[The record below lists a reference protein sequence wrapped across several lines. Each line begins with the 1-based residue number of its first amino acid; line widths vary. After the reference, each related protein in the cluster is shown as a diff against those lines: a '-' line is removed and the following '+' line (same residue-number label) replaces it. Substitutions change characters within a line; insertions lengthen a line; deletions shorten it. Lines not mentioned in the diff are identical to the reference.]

1 MAQLYD
7 PFHPAV
13 LKLIAMTIRAARRAG
28 KPVAVCGE
36 LAGELSATRLLL
48 GMGLQQFSM
57 HAASLLP
64 VKREVLL
71 SDVSALSPKVS
82 RLLLTDEPMRVS
94 AGIRRLQ
101 RQLPAGEGERE

>member
-1 MAQLYD
+1 MNLR
-7 PFHPAV
+7 
-13 LKLIAMTIRAARRAG
+13 LIQEVWGLRIGPR
-28 KPVAVCGE
+28 
-36 LAGELSATRLLL
+36 
-48 GMGLQQFSM
+48 LQQFSM

>member
-1 MAQLYD
+1 
-7 PFHPAV
+7 
-13 LKLIAMTIRAARRAG
+13 MTIRAARRAG

-36 LAGELSATRLLL
+36 LAGETVATRLLL

-71 SDVSALSPKVS
+71 SDVSELTPRVA
-82 RLLLTDEPMRVS
+82 RLLLTDEPLRVA

-101 RQLPAGEGERE
+101 RQVPASEAERD